1 MSSAVGFLFPG
12 QGSQSVG
19 MGRSLYEA
27 NPNVRTIYVKA
38 NEILGYDLVDL
49 CFEGPN
55 EKLNLTE
62 YAQPALLV
70 TSIAVLQLFDQSS
83 LQPRAVAGHSLG
95 EYSAIFAARG
105 LNFEDAVRLVQRRG
119 HYMAE
124 AVAPG
129 RGLVVAVLG
138 LAEQEV
144 RRACQEAESLGV
156 VAPANFNC
164 PGQIVVAGEKA
175 AVEQTMEL
183 LKRRGARRIV
193 PLAVSVPVHTPLM
206 QVAAD
211 RLKKDID
218 SVAWSDLKV
227 PLINNAEA
235 DQLIEASQVRL
246 SLVRQLPS
254 PVLWEQSIRK
264 MGEMGISTFIEIGP
278 GKVLTGLVKRILP
291 DATTLNVH
299 DMDSFE
305 MMRGVLSNEGKDVV

>member
-1 MSSAVGFLFPG
+1 MSTSVGFLFPG

-19 MGRSLYEA
+19 MGRALYESH
-27 NPNVRTIYVKA
+27 PSIRPLYQKA

-49 CFEGPN
+49 CFNGPV

-62 YAQPALLV
+62 YTQPALLV
-70 TSIAVLQLFDQSS
+70 VSLSALQLFDQWP
-83 LQPRAVAGHSLG
+83 LQPKAVAGHSLG
-95 EYSAIFAARG
+95 EYSAIVAAKG
-105 LNFEDAVRLVQRRG
+105 LNFEEAVKLVQQRG
-119 HYMAE
+119 QYMAE
-124 AVAPG
+124 AVVPG

-138 LAEQEV
+138 LGEQEV
-144 RRACQEAESLGV
+144 RRACKEVQSFGV

-164 PGQIVVAGEKA
+164 PGQIVIAGEKA
-175 AVEQTMEL
+175 AVEKAADL
-183 LKRRGARRIV
+183 LKQRGARRIL

-218 SVAWSDLKV
+218 SMTWSDLKV

-235 DQLIEASQVRL
+235 NPLMEASQVRM
-246 SLVRQLPS
+246 SLVQQLPS

-291 DATTLNVH
+291 DAVSFNVH

-305 MMRGVLSNEGKDVV
+305 VMQRSLSA